1 MDAAKDNK
9 KFLVVGSGGIGGY
22 FGGRLANFG
31 YDVTFLARGDH
42 FEAIKNRGLEVK
54 SVVGNFAIKP
64 AQVVQDLKEAKS
76 PDVVLFCVKTYDTAS
91 LAPQLNNVVR
101 DDTVILSIQNGVGN
115 DAAIQEHLHNGHVF
129 PGLAHIISTK
139 TGPGQI
145 NQSGGPRT
153 ILFGDRSNPNN
164 PELLEIQD
172 LMRKA
177 EIDATASTQIE
188 QDSWQKFV
196 FIVAF
201 SGMTALCRSPIGGI
215 LENDAAYAT
224 YKRSVR
230 EAIEVATK
238 SGVSLSPN
246 IYDDV
251 MKRTEAYRGAQG
263 AAKSSLLKDI
273 EAGRRSE
280 IETLSGTI
288 VRMARTNNV
297 DVPVHETIYSAL
309 SVPQP
314 TQTTT

>member
-1 MDAAKDNK
+1 
-9 KFLVVGSGGIGGY
+9 
-22 FGGRLANFG
+22 
-31 YDVTFLARGDH
+31 
-42 FEAIKNRGLEVK
+42 
-54 SVVGNFAIKP
+54 
-64 AQVVQDLKEAKS
+64 
-76 PDVVLFCVKTYDTAS
+76 
-91 LAPQLNNVVR
+91 
-101 DDTVILSIQNGVGN
+101 
-115 DAAIQEHLHNGHVF
+115 
-129 PGLAHIISTK
+129 
-139 TGPGQI
+139 
-145 NQSGGPRT
+145 
-153 ILFGDRSNPNN
+153 
-164 PELLEIQD
+164 
-172 LMRKA
+172 
-177 EIDATASTQIE
+177 
-188 QDSWQKFV
+188 
-196 FIVAF
+196 
-201 SGMTALCRSPIGGI
+201 MTALCRSPIGGI